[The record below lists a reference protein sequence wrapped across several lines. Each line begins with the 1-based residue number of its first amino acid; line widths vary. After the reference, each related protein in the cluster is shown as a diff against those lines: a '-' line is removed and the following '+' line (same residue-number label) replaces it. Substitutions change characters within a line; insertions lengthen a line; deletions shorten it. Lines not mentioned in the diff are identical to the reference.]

1 MSRRLLTAHWECAP
15 AVPGSTAAPPAPS
28 WRPAIVP
35 GTVAS
40 ALRAAGEWDLSSR
53 RDFDAEDWWYRC
65 RFSGPAPAPG
75 HHVFLGFAGL
85 ATVADVWLNGHHLL
99 RSTSMFVGHEVD
111 VSRQLERDNEL
122 LIRFASLDAVL
133 QEKRSRPRW
142 KTRLVRHQGLRWIRT
157 SLLGRTPGW
166 SPPAVAVGPWRPVW
180 IDDRVGGTV
189 EALHVDARV
198 AGGAG
203 VVSVLA
209 RLAPFEGQAIDT
221 AMVMVGD
228 RTARLQTRPVPGGR
242 LELGGAVRLDSVE
255 SWWPH
260 THGLPR
266 LYPTRVTAQV
276 AGAEVVLGA
285 GAVGFRTLATS
296 TDHGG
301 FELRVNDVPIFAR
314 GACWTTTDVATLT
327 GSREAYRRAL
337 EAARAAGMN
346 LLRVSGTMFYEADD
360 FYDLCDE
367 LGILVWQDFMFASMD
382 YPGDDPAFTADIC
395 REANQLLDRLAA
407 RPSLAVLCGNSE
419 VEQQAAM
426 LGLPASRGRG
436 TLFEDVLPAL
446 CRARVPE
453 IPYVASTP
461 SGGVLPFH
469 VDTGI
474 CHYYG
479 VGAYRRG
486 PDDARRSHVRF
497 ASECLAFANV
507 PDDTMIHKILGP
519 VPAPIHRP
527 IWKERVP
534 RDAGASWDF
543 EDVRD
548 HYVQQLFRVDPL
560 TLQHRDPARY
570 LELGRVATGELM
582 ASTFAEWRRVGSS
595 CRGGLVW
602 FFRDL
607 WPGAG
612 WGVIDSDGR
621 PKAAYYY
628 LKRALAPVAV
638 FLLDEGLNGLVVHAV
653 NDSEC
658 ALDAEIRF
666 TAWRDG
672 DVPVLSATIP
682 LFLPGHE
689 AVAHSVEGMLG
700 RFADTTYAYR
710 FGPPSH
716 EVSVVELVERPG
728 GHRLA
733 SAFHFPLGLPNEI
746 DPDVGLQAVAQR
758 ESATSARVTLR
769 ARRFAQSVVLDIP
782 GFECADNYFHLAPG
796 MEVTVPLAARGRPDR
811 LGGQV
816 RALNSTTPVKLD
828 LTGLVHEGE
837 TAT

>member
-1 MSRRLLTAHWECAP
+1 VSRRLLTARWECAP
-15 AVPGSTAAPPAPS
+15 AAPGSTAALPAS
-28 WRPAIVP
+28 AWRPASVP

-40 ALRAAGEWDLSSR
+40 VLREDGDWSLSSR
-53 RDFDAEDWWYRC
+53 RDFDAEDWWYRG
-65 RFSGPAPAPG
+65 RFSSPAPAPG
-75 HHVFLGFAGL
+75 HRVFLEFAGL

-99 RSTSMFVGHEVD
+99 SSTSMFVAHDVD
-111 VSRQLERDNEL
+111 VSRHLERDNEL

-133 QEKRSRPRW
+133 QTKRPRPRW

-157 SLLGRTPGW
+157 ALLGRAPGW
-166 SPPAVAVGPWRPVW
+166 SPPVAAVGPWRPVW

-189 EALHVDARV
+189 EALHVNARLV
-198 AGGAG
+198 GGGG

-209 RLAPFEGQAIDT
+209 RLAPFGGQTVDEAAVT
-221 AMVMVGD
+221 VGD
-228 RTARLQTRPVPGGR
+228 HTAQLQTHPGPGGR
-242 LELGGAVRLDSVE
+242 VELRAEVRFDSVE
-255 SWWPH
+255 PWWPH
-260 THGLPR
+260 THGVPR
-266 LYPTRVTAQV
+266 LYPIRATAHV
-276 AGAEVVLGA
+276 AGEELLLGS
-285 GAVGFRTLATS
+285 GAIGFRTLAAS

-301 FELRVNDVPIFAR
+301 FELRVNDVPLFAR
-314 GACWTTTDVATLT
+314 GACWTTTDVVTLT
-327 GSREAYRRAL
+327 GSRDAYRSAL
-337 EAARAAGMN
+337 ESARAAGMN
-346 LLRVSGTMFYEADD
+346 LLRVSGAMFYEADD

-382 YPGDDPAFTADIC
+382 YPSDDPSFTAEVC

-419 VEQQAAM
+419 VEQQATM
-426 LGLPASRGRG
+426 LGLPASRGRHR
-436 TLFEDVLPAL
+436 LFEEVLAAL
-446 CRARVPE
+446 CRARAPG

-486 PDDARRSHVRF
+486 PDDVRRSGVRF

-507 PDDTMIHKILGP
+507 PDDRMIHQVLGP
-519 VPAPIHRP
+519 LPASIHQDV
-527 IWKERVP
+527 WKARVP

-548 HYVQQLFRVDPL
+548 HYAQQLFRIDPR
-560 TLQHRDPARY
+560 TLQQHDPARY
-570 LELGRVATGELM
+570 LALGRVVTGELM
-582 ASTFAEWRRVGSS
+582 ASTFAEWRRVGST

-628 LKRALAPVAV
+628 LKRALAPVAL

-653 NDSEC
+653 NDTGD
-658 ALDAEIRF
+658 ALDTELRF

-672 DVPVLSATIP
+672 DVQVLSATTP
-682 LFLPGHE
+682 LPLPARQ
-689 AVAHSVEGMLG
+689 AVAHSVDGMLG

-716 EVSVVELVERPG
+716 EVSVAELVERTSG
-728 GHRLA
+728 RRLA
-733 SAFHFPLGLPNEI
+733 SAFHFPVGLPNEI
-746 DPDVGLQAVAQR
+746 EPDVGLQAVAEWR
-758 ESATSARVTLR
+758 ATGPRVTVR
-769 ARRFAQSVVLDIP
+769 ARRFTQSVVLDVP
-782 GFECADNYFHLAPG
+782 GFQCADNYFHLAPG
-796 MEVTVPLAARGRPDR
+796 MEMTVALAARSRPDR
-811 LGGQV
+811 PGGQV
-816 RALNSTTPVKLD
+816 RALNSATPVELD
-828 LTGLVHEGE
+828 LTSLVPEAE
-837 TAT
+837 TVS